1 MPRHLWHRSF
11 QNNDYLIMSP
21 PATASSPNMLM
32 DRTFFIP
39 LVILSRIL
47 ETQTNTSFHAMEPHV
62 KNKATRSPPH
72 TRCEFHS
79 ISFAFCCIYWGDTG
93 EQGYTGVRCI
103 ILRHILCALCCVFIT
118 PCQVSV
124 HHHYP
129 PIRCELQVLRC
140 IMGWHYHLLGEC
152 DPHTRLGVTPPG
164 GSGPGLL
171 T

>member
-129 PIRCELQVLRC
+129 PSDVNCKCSDALWDGTTTSWEN
-140 IMGWHYHLLGEC
+140 
-152 DPHTRLGVTPPG
+152 VTPTHG
-164 GSGPGLL
+164 WESLRLVGVGQGC
-171 T
+171 